1 MDMSQPSAQQ
11 LSEAAAPA
19 PAERRM
25 DLGELMAAAGQLQA
39 QGQAA
44 AAAALYEQWIAG
56 VEAPNPLMIVALY
69 NLGTVY
75 SAMSDHAR
83 AEAVYRRA
91 LAYKPDFLQAR
102 LNLGHQLE
110 QLGRKEDALQAWRVI
125 GENEQ
130 AGDSVGADPLE
141 LRLHALRNM
150 ARLLEQERRYAES
163 EQVMRQ
169 SLQLR
174 ADQSDVLQHY
184 VHIRQKQCEW
194 PVYQP
199 VGEVT
204 LNQLLTSTS
213 LLAML
218 GLSDDPAL
226 QLLSAQRFVS
236 EKVVKYKDKPFHR
249 RFGPARREG
258 KLRIGYLSGDLC
270 MHAVGMLTAELFELH
285 DRERVEVHAFCWS
298 REDGTPLRARIL
310 RAMDSV
316 TRLVGVDDETAA
328 RAIAQA
334 GIDVLIDLQ
343 GLTSGARPNIL
354 AYRPAPVQVSY
365 LGLPA
370 TTAIPGVDWIIADRF
385 VMLEDYL
392 PYCTER
398 PIYLEHCYQVS
409 DRQREVAPTPSRAR
423 YQLPEDA
430 FVFCSFNNNH
440 KFTEPVFDS
449 WMRILGQVPG
459 SVLWLLSDNE
469 WCRINMLMRAQQHG
483 IAPERLIFAP
493 RVAPPEYLA
502 RFKLADLVLDTF
514 PFNAGTTASD
524 CLWMGTPILTCSGR
538 THISRM
544 AGSLLTHVGLPDL
557 VTNSLQ
563 EYELRAVQI
572 GQNPARVASYKRFL
586 SEYGRSSLLFD
597 IPGFVRE
604 LEDKLS
610 ALALPLRDADAAR

>member
-56 VEAPNPLMIVALY
+56 VETPNPLMIVALY

-249 RFGPARREG
+249 RFGRARREG

-385 VMLEDYL
+385 VMPEDYL

-409 DRQREVAPTPSRAR
+409 DRQREVGAVPNRAQ
-423 YQLPEDA
+423 YGLPEQGTI
-430 FVFCSFNNNH
+430 FCTFNNTF
-440 KFTEPVFDS
+440 KITEPVFAS
-449 WMRILGQVPG
+449 WMSILQAVPG
-459 SVLWLLSDNE
+459 SVLWLLADNDWARE
-469 WCRINMLMRAQQHG
+469 NMQRQAEALGVAR
-483 IAPERLIFAP
+483 ERLIFAP
-493 RVAPPEYLA
+493 RVAPADYLA
-502 RFKLADLVLDTF
+502 RFALADLMLDTF
-514 PFNAGTTASD
+514 PYNAGTTASD
-524 CLWMGTPILTCSGR
+524 ALWMGLPIVTLAGR
-538 THISRM
+538 SVISRM
-544 AGSLLTHVGLPDL
+544 AGSLLTAVGLPELITDTLADYEALAIRLGRQPARIASLKRYLAEEGRRSPLFDL
-557 VTNSLQ
+557 
-563 EYELRAVQI
+563 
-572 GQNPARVASYKRFL
+572 PARVR
-586 SEYGRSSLLFD
+586 D
-597 IPGFVRE
+597 IEAAFER
-604 LEDKLS
+604 
-610 ALALPLRDADAAR
+610 LALQARG